1 MDSELLEEM
10 FLRVASPAP
19 ADLAHASAACVSFR
33 RLIADHSFLH
43 STHPPLLLWLPTY
56 PCRSACASSLPL
68 LLSRFPSLAPP
79 NWSRLGANVRMTAS
93 SGNYTA

>member
-56 PCRSACASSLPL
+56 PCRSEAPHPFLCCCRVFLP
-68 LLSRFPSLAPP
+68 SHRQI
-79 NWSRLGANVRMTAS
+79 GQ
-93 SGNYTA
+93 G